1 MPDMARKSL
10 TIEALN
16 KDNGSSQSRHFSSD
30 ALAHR
35 AFATIS
41 AIEVAGIS
49 AICCSSSIIWSL
61 ALSRLRSA
69 VSKRRVFSLRNNI
82 LIGESEQ
89 RCIRVGQVGASA
101 ACGVSGRRSVV
112 QPIRVPILHPR
123 TCCT

>member
-1 MPDMARKSL
+1 MRNMASKSL

-16 KDNGSSQSRHFSSD
+16 MDNGSSQSGQFSSD

-35 AFATIS
+35 IAHRAFATIP

-69 VSKRRVFSLRNNI
+69 VSKRRGSFAL
-82 LIGESEQ
+82 GFY
-89 RCIRVGQVGASA
+89 AT
-101 ACGVSGRRSVV
+101 RRG
-112 QPIRVPILHPR
+112 PR
-123 TCCT
+123 